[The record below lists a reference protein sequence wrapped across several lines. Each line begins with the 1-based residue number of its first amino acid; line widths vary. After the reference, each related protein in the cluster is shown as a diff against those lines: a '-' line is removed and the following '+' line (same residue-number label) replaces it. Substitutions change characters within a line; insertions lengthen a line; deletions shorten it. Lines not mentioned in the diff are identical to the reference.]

1 VALQL
6 LAAIGPPAREAGPA
20 VAELLKEE
28 DRTLRLQAA
37 VVLHQIE
44 ADEIKQAVPLLVRM
58 LRVEKVEDEKQIEER
73 KKVSEVLVQIGRS
86 ALRELISA
94 VEGEF
99 SGGNPNLPVGFL
111 NGHARLAAIQTLGQI
126 AEKHPSP
133 ELLRLLARMEG
144 TDPIPQLRMAARELR
159 IKLQAQPAR

>member
-1 VALQL
+1 VL
-6 LAAIGPPAREAGPA
+6 
-20 VAELLKEE
+20 ELLRE
-28 DRTLRLQAA
+28 DNRELRLQAA
-37 VVLHQIE
+37 LVLNRIE
-44 ADEIKQAVPLLVRM
+44 ADEIKQAIPPLVRM
-58 LRVEKVEDEKQIEER
+58 LHIEPATDEKLIEER
-73 KKVSEVLVQIGRS
+73 KKVSDVLVQIGRP
-86 ALRELISA
+86 AVRGLIHA

-99 SGGNPNLPVGFL
+99 GGGNPNLPVGFL

-159 IKLQAQPAR
+159 VKLQAQPAR